1 MKINNIIDYFRE
13 IIREISDDTVYSD
26 QFLYE
31 ILLQSRAVII
41 KQLLSRNKPLSPY
54 LYQRICVKLC
64 PSDFLECSCT
74 PFDFGCKVYRS
85 VNPIPE
91 VLFNDDSFIMNT
103 SELWGNHIN
112 YINERSFRVSKYR
125 KNKEPYFS
133 YIGHYNNDYYMFIL
147 GDKIP
152 PKYIKIEAVFID
164 PMEIINFQC
173 DEDCPKPQG
182 TGFPMDRTKLD
193 GLMKMSLEFLGISMK
208 MPEDRSNDGQSTLT
222 EKSI

>member
-1 MKINNIIDYFRE
+1 
-13 IIREISDDTVYSD
+13 
-26 QFLYE
+26 
-31 ILLQSRAVII
+31 
-41 KQLLSRNKPLSPY
+41 
-54 LYQRICVKLC
+54 
-64 PSDFLECSCT
+64 
-74 PFDFGCKVYRS
+74 
-85 VNPIPE
+85 
-91 VLFNDDSFIMNT
+91 
-103 SELWGNHIN
+103 
-112 YINERSFRVSKYR
+112 
-125 KNKEPYFS
+125 
-133 YIGHYNNDYYMFIL
+133 MFIL